1 MRRIGLVCLLL
12 LIFVFSMAPGSP
24 ASAQSPFT
32 GNIIS
37 PSPGDELR
45 GNVQIV
51 GTATHPEFAKYDI
64 YALTGRAED
73 DWIAVTTAVTQKVD
87 SPAQLAVWDTTQV
100 PDGEYILLLRVWDQ
114 TGGLQD
120 FLFTSYFVVNSQPVA
135 TPTPV
140 ETPTPEVIL
149 PTVAPQTP
157 TVLIEQPP
165 TATDRPTATPGGPAT
180 PTPTD
185 EPSPLSELN
194 AVGWRDS
201 FCQGA
206 WAVAALFALWG
217 VAWIIRQG
225 VRWGLKY
232 QRKKGLFPRR

>member
-1 MRRIGLVCLLL
+1 LSL
-12 LIFVFSMAPGSP
+12 ATGSR
-24 ASAQSPFT
+24 AATQSPFT

-37 PSPGDELR
+37 PTIGDELR
-45 GNVQIV
+45 GSVQIV
-51 GTATHPEFAKYDI
+51 GVATHPEFAKYDI

-73 DWIAVTTAVTQKVD
+73 DWIAVVTAVGQNVE
-87 SPAQLAVWDTTQV
+87 SPAQLAVWDTTQI
-100 PDGEYILLLRVWDQ
+100 PDGEYVLLLRVWKQDE
-114 TGGLQD
+114 GLQD
-120 FLFTSYFVVNSQPVA
+120 FLFSPYFVVNSRPVD

-140 ETPTPEVIL
+140 ASPTPQVIL
-149 PTVAPQTP
+149 PTVPPQTP

-165 TATDRPTATPGGPAT
+165 TATPRPTFTPGGPTT

-194 AVGWRDS
+194 TVGWWNS
-201 FCQGA
+201 FCRGA
-206 WAVAALFALWG
+206 WMVAALFALWG

>member
-1 MRRIGLVCLLL
+1 MRRIGLVQLLL
-12 LIFVFSMAPGSP
+12 SVLIFIASGSP
-24 ASAQSPFT
+24 AAAQSPFT

-37 PSPGDELR
+37 PAPGDELR
-45 GNVQIV
+45 SNVQIV
-51 GTATHPEFAKYDI
+51 GVATHPNFAKYDI

-73 DWIAVTTAVTQKVD
+73 DWIAVVTAVGQKVD
-87 SPAQLAVWDTTQV
+87 SPAQLAVWNTTQV
-100 PDGEYILLLRVWDQ
+100 PDGEYVLLLRVWDQ
-114 TGGLQD
+114 AGGLQD
-120 FLFTSYFVVNSQPVA
+120 FLFSPYFVVNSRPA
-135 TPTPV
+135 DTPTPV

-149 PTVAPQTP
+149 PTVPPQTP

-165 TATDRPTATPGGPAT
+165 TATARPTATPGGPAT

-194 AVGWRDS
+194 TAGWRNS

>member
-1 MRRIGLVCLLL
+1 MRRIRLVHLL
-12 LIFVFSMAPGSP
+12 LIFVFSLASGAP
-24 ASAQSPFT
+24 AAAQSPFT

-37 PSPGDELR
+37 PTPGGDELR
-45 GNVQIV
+45 SNVQIV
-51 GTATHPEFAKYDI
+51 GVATHPNFAKYDI

-73 DWIAVTTAVTQKVD
+73 DWIAVVTAVGQNVE
-87 SPAQLAVWDTTQV
+87 SPAQLAVWNTTQV
-100 PDGEYILLLRVWDQ
+100 PDGEYVLLLRVWAAD
-114 TGGLQD
+114 GGLQD
-120 FLFTSYFVVNSQPVA
+120 FLFSPYSVANSQPVD

-140 ETPTPEVIL
+140 DSPTPQVIL
-149 PTVAPQTP
+149 PTVPPQTP

-165 TATDRPTATPGGPAT
+165 TATPRPTPTPGGPAT

-194 AVGWRDS
+194 TVGWWDS
-201 FCQGA
+201 FCKGA
-206 WAVAALFALWG
+206 WLVAALFALWG
-217 VAWIIRQG
+217 VAWIIRRG